1 MSTRLNTH
9 RRPAEDGQADSLVV
23 LLHGYGADGKDLIGL
38 AEMWARNL
46 GSTAFVAPDAPQPC
60 DINPTGRQWFP
71 ISGMESPDRM
81 DTIHTIV
88 QSIATLQQFID
99 KEISAAG
106 IPDDRVIVV
115 GFSQGTMMAL
125 HAVPRREMQLAG
137 VVGFSGKLLFPGLLE
152 SECRTRP
159 PMVLV
164 HGEADEIVP
173 SASSTEAAVILERNG
188 IPVQSILVPELG
200 HGIDHLGIGI
210 ALHFMKARL
219 AAPMDKSSGVAC
231 ASQSGD

>member
-1 MSTRLNTH
+1 MSARLNTH

-99 KEISAAG
+99 EEISAAG
-106 IPDDRVIVV
+106 IPDDRVILV

-152 SECRTRP
+152 SECPLT
-159 PMVLV
+159 
-164 HGEADEIVP
+164 
-173 SASSTEAAVILERNG
+173 
-188 IPVQSILVPELG
+188 
-200 HGIDHLGIGI
+200 
-210 ALHFMKARL
+210 
-219 AAPMDKSSGVAC
+219 
-231 ASQSGD
+231 